1 MKRMLLFLFLA
12 LANSIAHAAY
22 PDRPIKVVIPF
33 GPGSSTDHIMRI
45 LAVPMERELG
55 QPLIIDPKP
64 GANGAISAAYVAR
77 AEPDGY
83 TLLIGS
89 GSPMAAVPYMQ
100 KNPPYDP
107 ISDFS
112 PVTDIGRYTVFLY
125 VNSSLPV
132 NNFQEFVEYV
142 KANPGKV
149 SYATGNASGIV
160 AFAQLNY
167 LAGLDMLHVPY
178 KSAPPAMVDLVA
190 NRVQA
195 MVDPP
200 STGLTYVKEGRL
212 RALATTLHTRSPLL
226 PYVPTLVEAGLT
238 DFTISNWM
246 GLVAPAGTPRA
257 IIDRLN
263 AAFRKA
269 LESPDVKEQFARHAF
284 LPNPS
289 SPEEFGSFI
298 AEQKTS
304 YADLLQAAG
313 VERQ

>member
-1 MKRMLLFLFLA
+1 MKKILLCLSLA
-12 LANSIAHAAY
+12 LVGSVAHAAY
-22 PDRPIKVVIPF
+22 PDRPVKVVIPF
-33 GPGSSTDHIMRI
+33 GPGSSTDLIMRI
-45 LAVPMERELG
+45 LAAPVEKELG
-55 QPLIIDPKP
+55 QPVVIEPKP
-64 GANGAISAAYVAR
+64 GANGAISATYVAR
-77 AEPDGY
+77 AAPDGY

-100 KNPPYDP
+100 KDPPYDP
-107 ISDFS
+107 IKDFA

-125 VNSSLPV
+125 VNSSVPA
-132 NNFQEFVEYV
+132 NTFQEFVDHV

-160 AFAQLNY
+160 AFAQLNS

-200 STGLTYVKEGRL
+200 STGLNYVKEGRL
-212 RALATTLHTRSPLL
+212 RALATTLHMRSPLL
-226 PYVPTLVEAGLT
+226 PDVPTLVEAGLT

-246 GLVAPAGTPRA
+246 GLVAPAGTPRP

-263 AAFRKA
+263 EAFRKA
-269 LESPDVKEQFARHAF
+269 LESPQVKEQLATHAF

-289 SPEEFGSFI
+289 SPEEFGAFI
-298 AEQKTS
+298 EEQKTS
-304 YADLLQAAG
+304 YADLLRAAG
-313 VERQ
+313 VEPQ